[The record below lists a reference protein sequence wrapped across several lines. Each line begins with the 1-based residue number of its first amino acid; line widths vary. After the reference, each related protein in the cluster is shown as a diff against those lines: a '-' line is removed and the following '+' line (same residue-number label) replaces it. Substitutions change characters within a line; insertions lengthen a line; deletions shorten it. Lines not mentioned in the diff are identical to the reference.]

1 MKAGV
6 EVDEGAEE
14 DEAEVDASFTRF
26 LAGSSEEAEDEEDEG
41 ERARLAP
48 MPAFLGS
55 SSSDSD
61 EESLSEDESLSEEE
75 DEEDE
80 EDEDED
86 EAEGEEDEGLVVVT
100 LPVVRVDERRNCAG
114 ACRTKGRTRLSM
126 VDAVKQSK
134 GGGRVVNSKG
144 TEISVQ
150 ARPAEPDFTRWN
162 VGVKREA

>member
-1 MKAGV
+1 M
-6 EVDEGAEE
+6 
-14 DEAEVDASFTRF
+14 
-26 LAGSSEEAEDEEDEG
+26 
-41 ERARLAP
+41 
-48 MPAFLGS
+48 
-55 SSSDSD
+55 
-61 EESLSEDESLSEEE
+61 
-75 DEEDE
+75 
-80 EDEDED
+80 
-86 EAEGEEDEGLVVVT
+86 VVT